1 MWTCKATQF
10 WTVLMLAGL
19 IAVGC
24 TPRTTTEGGNEATQ
38 AQNPSIPEYPPLH
51 NVDVKVCG
59 NIIAPLEDGKRCVS
73 TQLQLWGPVGEAK
86 LVQTGVSL
94 PSVSAV
100 QHKVAIASKGCY
112 PAYPQPSQEQFY
124 WADTIIQVNRG
135 GEPPTIEMTQ
145 TQLSNQHVHELVTGT
160 LSDSTVPTFGGVGC
174 EPAPAN

>member
-1 MWTCKATQF
+1 MRTRKATQF
-10 WTVLMLAGL
+10 WTLLMLAGS

-38 AQNPSIPEYPPLH
+38 AQNPSIPEYPPLY
-51 NVDVKVCG
+51 NVDVEVCG
-59 NIIAPLEDGKRCVS
+59 NIIAPVEDGKRCIT

-112 PAYPQPSQEQFY
+112 PAYSQPSQEQFY

-135 GEPPTIEMTQ
+135 GKTTIEVKPI
-145 TQLSNQHVHELVTGT
+145 QLSNQQVHELITGK
-160 LSDSTVPTFGGVGC
+160 LSNPSVPTFSGVSC